1 MKLSVIICC
10 YNSQSRLPDTLD
22 HILKC
27 RIATGTVVEVILV
40 DNCCTD
46 NTVSLANSIW
56 ANSEIILKT
65 VSEKRP
71 GLIFARQRGIQAA
84 SGEILIFVDDDNWLG
99 AHYFEQLVSMFEN
112 MPTVGIIGGLGT
124 ATADTPLPS
133 WFPTYQNYYAVSHA
147 SCQSKMLNTV
157 VGAGMAVRVRVL
169 EDIKAAGFESQLVGR
184 SATKLSSGE
193 DSELCYQ
200 ARLLNW
206 RVYFCAELQFEH
218 YLPSERL
225 KDEYLKR
232 LLFGVCMSSAPIDV
246 YRYLLRHNSSIV
258 VYFKCLSKMSKRA
271 LKLFFSKLKTNFYSE
286 NEMIILHAHY
296 ESWQAVKF
304 VDLWRRIKKYNISLR
319 PSIRER

>member
-10 YNSQSRLPDTLD
+10 YNSQSRLPNTLD

-56 ANSEIILKT
+56 GNSEIVLKT

-71 GLIFARQRGIQAA
+71 GLNLARQKGIQAA

-99 AHYFEQLVSMFEN
+99 AHYFEQLESIFEN

-133 WFPTYQNYYAVSHA
+133 WFTTYQKYYATNHV
-147 SCQSKMLNTV
+147 SCQSSMLNTV
-157 VGAGMAVRVRVL
+157 AGAGMAVRVRVL
-169 EDIKAAGFESQLVGR
+169 EDIKAAGFESQLVDRNG
-184 SATKLSSGE
+184 TELSSGG

-206 RVYFCAELQFEH
+206 SVYFCAELQFEH
-218 YLPSERL
+218 YLPRERL
-225 KDEYLKR
+225 TDEYLKR
-232 LLFGVCMSSAPIDV
+232 LLFGVCMSSATIDV
-246 YRYLLRHNSSIV
+246 YRYLSRHNSANV
-258 VYFKCLSKMSKRA
+258 VYFKCLSKMSRRA
-271 LKLFFSKLKTNFYSE
+271 LKLFFSKFKTNTYSE
-286 NEMIILHAHY
+286 NEMIILLAHY
-296 ESWQAVKF
+296 ESWQAIKF
-304 VDLWRRIKKYNISLR
+304 VDLWRRIKKIQHILKTFHS
-319 PSIRER
+319 